1 MADATIKVRIVQRFL
16 DFAESRGARKR
27 EVMQRAGIRSD
38 ELERPD
44 ERVAFSK
51 YVAAMRAAK
60 ELSQMPA
67 LALHFGEEVDIMELS
82 IVGMTGSGTG
92 GMNEAFAQLN
102 RHAALD
108 VDFGLA
114 GDRFSVVM
122 TDGDILFIDERPD
135 PNDFPEFTES
145 FFARGVTAMR
155 RWLGSVELVKAIEV
169 THHEPPYRAE
179 YDRIFQM
186 PVRFNGDRNALRIS
200 ASIWQLA
207 RERFPPTYASQI
219 LRGYA
224 DAEVEKLNRTRSV
237 SGRLQMMLATMLP
250 SGDVSM
256 QAVAMQLGLSRQTL
270 FRKLKAEGTTYE
282 KLLDGV
288 RHRRALHHL
297 ENEKLPVNE
306 VAYLVGFSDPAAF
319 SRAFKRWTG
328 ASPRDVG
335 KRK

>member
-27 EVMQRAGIRSD
+27 DVMQRAGIRAE
-38 ELERPD
+38 ELEQPD
-44 ERVAFSK
+44 ERMAFSK

-60 ELSQMPA
+60 ELSQTPA
-67 LALHFGEEVDIMELS
+67 LALHFGEDVDIMELS
-82 IVGMTGSGTG
+82 IVGMTGSGG
-92 GMNEAFAQLN
+92 DMREAFARLN
-102 RHAALD
+102 RHAAVD
-108 VDFGLA
+108 VDFGIT
-114 GDRFSVVM
+114 GDRFRVVM
-122 TDGDILFIDERPD
+122 ADGDIVFIDERPD

-145 FFARGVTAMR
+145 FFARGVTAVR
-155 RWLGSVELVKAIEV
+155 RWLGGAELLKAVEV
-169 THHEPPYRAE
+169 THPEPPYRAE
-179 YDRIFQM
+179 YDRIFQL
-186 PVRFNGDRNALRIS
+186 PVKFDSERNAMRIS
-200 ASIWQLA
+200 AAIWQLT

-219 LRGYA
+219 LRDYA
-224 DAEVEKLNRTRSV
+224 DEEVEKLNRTRSL
-237 SGRLQMMLATMLP
+237 SGRLEMMLAAMLP

-270 FRKLKAEGTTYE
+270 FRKLKAEGTTFE
-282 KLLDGV
+282 KLLDEV
-288 RHRRALHHL
+288 RRKRALHHL
-297 ENEKLPVNE
+297 EDEKLPVNE